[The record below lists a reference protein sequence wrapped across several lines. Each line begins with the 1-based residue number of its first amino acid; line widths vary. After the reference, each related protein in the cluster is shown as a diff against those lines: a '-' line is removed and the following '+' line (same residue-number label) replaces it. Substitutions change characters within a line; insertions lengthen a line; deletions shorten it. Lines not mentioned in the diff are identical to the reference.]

1 VPLRAGCR
9 PHRRDDATLS
19 ALAVFPAEGESPGAL
34 GDDKREANQHQWTHG
49 GSSRGRSG
57 PRSDPAQALPWRPR
71 YTRSVRHR
79 CLTLRTSWRRDM
91 FAGNVV
97 AVKSVAAFS
106 PCGHSM
112 SSQTASRCEGSTRS
126 SCASTTRSVAKRD
139 DISPSFLLARSPAES
154 HLARWRRPDHRPP
167 RGHRCGVPANPG
179 ATPWSYGVSR
189 RRSPDPRS
197 ARAGETRS
205 CRHTRCRPAPAQP
218 ATRPQWHA
226 RSSRPQ
232 LGAWS

>member
-1 VPLRAGCR
+1 
-9 PHRRDDATLS
+9 
-19 ALAVFPAEGESPGAL
+19 
-34 GDDKREANQHQWTHG
+34 
-49 GSSRGRSG
+49 
-57 PRSDPAQALPWRPR
+57 
-71 YTRSVRHR
+71 VRHR

-126 SCASTTRSVAKRD
+126 VLREHHTFGGEARRTS
-139 DISPSFLLARSPAES
+139 SPSFLLARSPAES

-167 RGHRCGVPANPG
+167 RGHRFGPSQQIQAPHRG
-179 ATPWSYGVSR
+179 RYGVSR

-226 RSSRPQ
+226 RSSRPPTR
-232 LGAWS
+232 AWS

>member
-9 PHRRDDATLS
+9 PHRRDDATLPRGSFS
-19 ALAVFPAEGESPGAL
+19 ARGKAL
-34 GDDKREANQHQWTHG
+34 ERSATINAKQTSTWTHG

-57 PRSDPAQALPWRPR
+57 PRSDQPKLSLASS

-91 FAGNVV
+91 FAATCRGKVRRCL
-97 AVKSVAAFS
+97 S

-126 SCASTTRSVAKRD
+126 SCASTTRRGEARRHLPFV
-139 DISPSFLLARSPAES
+139 PSRQVTAES

-167 RGHRCGVPANPG
+167 RGHRFGVQQIQ
-179 ATPWSYGVSR
+179 
-189 RRSPDPRS
+189 
-197 ARAGETRS
+197 
-205 CRHTRCRPAPAQP
+205 APHRGR
-218 ATRPQWHA
+218 TV
-226 RSSRPQ
+226 
-232 LGAWS
+232 